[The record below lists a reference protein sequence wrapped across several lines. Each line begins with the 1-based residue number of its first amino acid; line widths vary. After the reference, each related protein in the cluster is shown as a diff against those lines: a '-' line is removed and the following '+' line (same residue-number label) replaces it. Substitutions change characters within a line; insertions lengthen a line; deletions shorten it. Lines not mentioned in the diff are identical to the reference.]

1 MQPLLGVCMSYQ
13 TTLNIVEKISQD
25 HDMEVQI
32 WADELANLIE
42 KPSSVSI
49 IIMVFV
55 IFTFINTLLNINDII
70 IYIHG
75 LKKSDW
81 SKMLLIYIIYN
92 YYVTVFGKPTGWG
105 EYIAL
110 LPFMLSEDT
119 TVKKMKL
126 I

>member
-1 MQPLLGVCMSYQ
+1 MQPLGVCMSYQ

-25 HDMEVQI
+25 HDVEVQI

-42 KPSSVSI
+42 KPTSVSI
-49 IIMVFV
+49 IIVVFV

-81 SKMLLIYIIYN
+81 S
-92 YYVTVFGKPTGWG
+92 
-105 EYIAL
+105 
-110 LPFMLSEDT
+110 
-119 TVKKMKL
+119 
-126 I
+126 